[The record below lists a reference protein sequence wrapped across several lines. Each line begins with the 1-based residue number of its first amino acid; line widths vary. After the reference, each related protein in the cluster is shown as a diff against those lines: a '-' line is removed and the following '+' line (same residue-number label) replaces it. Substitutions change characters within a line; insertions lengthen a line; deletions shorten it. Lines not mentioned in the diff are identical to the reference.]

1 MLGSGGP
8 PGRQRGATAG
18 WRAVTRVLRSC
29 AAAIGGACA
38 AAIND
43 LVNVLFPS
51 VCRVCEGPM
60 LKVSRVLICEACVA
74 GVVGGQSG
82 VLCSRCGEAMGWES
96 ARFARSLGLS
106 ECTMCRLAPPEFAR
120 AVAFA
125 EYDNQLRDILQA
137 LKFAK
142 MRATAEHVL
151 GSRLAE
157 AILQLEGHAAADLLV
172 VPVPLSRRRQS
183 ERGYNQAELLA
194 RAAMKDLRR
203 TRRSWKLEIVPKAL
217 IRVKDTPAFF
227 GLTPAQRRSRIQGAF
242 RIAAPEAILGRE
254 VLLIDDIMTTGA
266 TARECSRVLLRGGAT
281 KVWVAT
287 VARAQRD
294 GVSRPEE
301 AAEPTGQVAFWDAVT
316 TAG

>member
-1 MLGSGGP
+1 
-8 PGRQRGATAG
+8 
-18 WRAVTRVLRSC
+18 
-29 AAAIGGACA
+29 
-38 AAIND
+38 
-43 LVNVLFPS
+43 
-51 VCRVCEGPM
+51 
-60 LKVSRVLICEACVA
+60 
-74 GVVGGQSG
+74 
-82 VLCSRCGEAMGWES
+82 
-96 ARFARSLGLS
+96 
-106 ECTMCRLAPPEFAR
+106 
-120 AVAFA
+120 VAFA